1 MSKADNRQGA
11 DTGLKHQSPD
21 AGDAGNSLLNRDAG
35 LGSTGQSP
43 LHKRSPR
50 GAPGRGQEAMAL
62 PMLVY
67 AALFVGLSLVY
78 VIGLS
83 MMSRG
88 EGFSAQA
95 PVGLHNY
102 ARIIS
107 PLYLKSL
114 GQSLRLAA
122 FTALFCLLLGYP
134 FAYFMAKA
142 NPKARTWIM
151 MLLIVPFWTNAL
163 IRIYGWK
170 ILLSAGGPINSIL
183 LNTGLIARP
192 LRLLYTDFAV
202 QVGMVYAMIP
212 FLILPVY
219 SAVERMDWAM
229 VEASRDLGAS
239 PMKAFI
245 TVTLPMTLPGVLAGL
260 VLTFIP
266 SIGLFF
272 LSDILGGSNTMLW
285 GNMVHNE
292 LLKSRDLPFAAALS
306 VVLLLLTGAVILLYR
321 RMGGKSEQM
330 VF

>member
-1 MSKADNRQGA
+1 MPKPGSVG
-11 DTGLKHQSPD
+11 KHQASREP
-21 AGDAGNSLLNRDAG
+21 
-35 LGSTGQSP
+35 
-43 LHKRSPR
+43 
-50 GAPGRGQEAMAL
+50 MAF

-67 AALFVGLSLVY
+67 AALFVGLSLMY
-78 VIGLS
+78 ILGLS
-83 MMSRG
+83 LMTRG
-88 EGFSAQA
+88 VNYTAGPPLGAQ
-95 PVGLHNY
+95 NY
-102 ARIIS
+102 LRIIS
-107 PLYLKSL
+107 PLYLRSL
-114 GQSLRLAA
+114 LLSLRLAF

-134 FAYFMAKA
+134 FAYFMARSSA
-142 NPKARTWIM
+142 RARTWLLL
-151 MLLIVPFWTNAL
+151 LLIVPFWTNAL

-170 ILLSAGGPINSIL
+170 ILFSASGPINQAL
-183 LNTGLIARP
+183 LALGLISRP

-212 FLILPVY
+212 FMVLPVY

-229 VEASRDLGAS
+229 VEASRDLGAT
-239 PMKAFI
+239 PLRAFL

-272 LSDILGGSNTMLW
+272 LSDLLGGSNTMLW

-306 VVLLLLTGAVILLYR
+306 VVLLSLTGLVILLYR
-321 RMGGKSEQM
+321 RMGGKAEGM

>member
-1 MSKADNRQGA
+1 MKPDGV
-11 DTGLKHQSPD
+11 TGRFQ
-21 AGDAGNSLLNRDAG
+21 
-35 LGSTGQSP
+35 
-43 LHKRSPR
+43 RSR
-50 GAPGRGQEAMAL
+50 EALAF
-62 PMLVY
+62 PMIAY
-67 AALFVGLSLVY
+67 AAVFVGLSLLY

-83 MMSRG
+83 LMTRG
-88 EGFSAQA
+88 EDFSAGA
-95 PVGLHNY
+95 PYTLNNF
-102 ARIIS
+102 ARIAS
-107 PLYLKSL
+107 PLYLRSL
-114 GQSLRLAA
+114 LQSLRLAF

-142 NPKARTWIM
+142 SARARTWIM
-151 MLLIVPFWTNAL
+151 LLLIVPFWTNAL

-170 ILLSAGGPINSIL
+170 ILFAANGPINATL
-183 LNTGLIARP
+183 MAFGLISRP
-192 LRLLYTDFAV
+192 LKLLYTEFAV

-212 FLILPVY
+212 FMVLPVY

-239 PMKAFI
+239 PARAFL

-306 VVLLLLTGAVILLYR
+306 VVLLSLTGLVILLYR
-321 RMGGKSEQM
+321 RMGGKAEGM

>member
-1 MSKADNRQGA
+1 MKR
-11 DTGLKHQSPD
+11 
-21 AGDAGNSLLNRDAG
+21 R
-35 LGSTGQSP
+35 GSVGKYQASREP
-43 LHKRSPR
+43 L
-50 GAPGRGQEAMAL
+50 AA
-62 PMLVY
+62 PMLLY
-67 AALFVGLSLVY
+67 GLLFVGLSLMY
-78 VIGLS
+78 IIGLS
-83 MMSRG
+83 LMTRG
-88 EGFSAQA
+88 EGFSAGE
-95 PVGLHNY
+95 PYTLNNY
-102 ARIIS
+102 SRIIN
-107 PLYLKSL
+107 PLYLRSL
-114 GQSLRLAA
+114 LQSLRLAF

-142 NPKARTWIM
+142 GKKARTWLM

-170 ILLSAGGPINSIL
+170 ILLSTTGPINQAL
-183 LNTGLIARP
+183 QGLGLIEQP

-212 FLILPVY
+212 FMVLPVY

-239 PMKAFI
+239 PRRAFL
-245 TVTLPMTLPGVLAGL
+245 TVTLPMTLPGVFAGL

-272 LSDILGGSNTMLW
+272 LSDLLGGSNTMLW

-306 VVLLLLTGAVILLYR
+306 VVLLALTGLVILLYR
-321 RMGGKSEQM
+321 RKGGSAETM